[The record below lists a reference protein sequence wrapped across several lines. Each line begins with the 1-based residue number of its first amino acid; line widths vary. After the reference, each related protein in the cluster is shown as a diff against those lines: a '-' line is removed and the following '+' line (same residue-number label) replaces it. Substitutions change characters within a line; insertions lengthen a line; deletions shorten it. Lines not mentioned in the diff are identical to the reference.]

1 LIRRARRTRSLLGG
15 GMRQAGI
22 IAAGALY
29 ALDHHISRLAEDHEK
44 ARVLADAIRETPG
57 LTLDP
62 DVVDTNIVIFKIAPQ
77 LGTAA
82 EFTAKLREQGVL
94 MYDVGRHRIRAV
106 THLDVTL
113 EQVRSAGELISEIAV
128 GRQ

>member
-1 LIRRARRTRSLLGG
+1 
-15 GMRQAGI
+15 MRQAGI

-29 ALDHHISRLAEDHEK
+29 ALEHHVDRLAEDHEK
-44 ARVLADAIRETPG
+44 ARVLATAIRETPG

-82 EFTAKLREQGVL
+82 EFTAKLRERGIL
-94 MYDVGRHRIRAV
+94 MNDIGRYRIRAV
-106 THLDVTL
+106 THLDVSL
-113 EQVRSAGELISEIAV
+113 DQAV
-128 GRQ
+128 GAANLIREAANP